1 MVLFGFVV
9 IMAKDSKPATVI
21 LMWALSCQG
30 RGGNEYSEEYHK
42 EMRTFFTIR
51 SLY

>member
-9 IMAKDSKPATVI
+9 IMEKDRSLATVI
-21 LMWALSCQG
+21 LMWALSSRG
-30 RGGNEYSEEYHK
+30 WGGNEYSEEYHK